1 MSEAELHFPERAPID
16 AYGDGGFRFAEARHA
31 GSLLII
37 PSGMYAWAP
46 VTMDDVKPKVFSRA
60 FDEATGID
68 FLLFGTGDGRVMPAQ
83 ALTKAFIKA
92 GIGLE
97 VMDTGAACRT
107 YNVLLG
113 EGRAV
118 AAAFLAVE

>member
-1 MSEAELHFPERAPID
+1 MGKAEPHFPERAPID
-16 AYGDGGFRFAEARHA
+16 AYGNGGFRFAEARHA
-31 GSLLII
+31 GSLLIV

-46 VTMDDVKPKVFSRA
+46 VTVGDAKPSAFSKA
-60 FDEATGID
+60 FDETPGID
-68 FLLFGTGDGRVMPAQ
+68 FLLFGTGDTRVSPEPS
-83 ALTKAFIKA
+83 LTKAFLKA

-118 AAAFLAVE
+118 AAAFLAVD

>member
-1 MSEAELHFPERAPID
+1 MSDAVLHFPERAPIN
-16 AYGDGGFRFAEARHA
+16 AYGNGGFRFAEARHA
-31 GSLLII
+31 GSLLIV

-46 VTMDDVKPKVFSRA
+46 VTVGDARPAAFSRA
-60 FDEATGID
+60 FDETSGID
-68 FLLFGTGDGRVMPAQ
+68 FLLFGTGDARVSPTPA
-83 ALTKAFIKA
+83 LSRAFAKA

-118 AAAFLAVE
+118 AAAFLAVD